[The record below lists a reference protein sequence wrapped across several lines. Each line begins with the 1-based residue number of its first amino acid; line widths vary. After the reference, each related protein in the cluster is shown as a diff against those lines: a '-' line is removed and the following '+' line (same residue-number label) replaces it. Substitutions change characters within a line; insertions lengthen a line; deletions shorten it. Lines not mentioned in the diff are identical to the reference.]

1 MGKRSLLSSKPADS
15 FRGRIGRPQLIDARY
30 LSYGLPVSGRASG
43 TFRGRDAAVANS
55 RTVFSSVRTESLA
68 SRIVNQVIDALFA
81 GQLAPGQFLG
91 TEAQLTETFKTS
103 RVPIREAL
111 GRLEA
116 LGVVTIKTGAGGG
129 ATIAEGQPDQFAT
142 ALAVQ
147 LMLVQVSA
155 EEIFD
160 ARIGIECR
168 AAELAAEHITEEEIA
183 ELRRLLE
190 RVMAPNLSRR
200 ASVERIL
207 AFHGAIVE
215 ASRSRTLVT
224 LMHALEHALLNLFNA
239 IESDSD
245 SRTLRYEN
253 LGGILERIA
262 ARDGEGA
269 FMAMRRHLMNR
280 RQSMLYRL
288 KQTTGGAAASRPLH
302 FAAASGKG

>member
-1 MGKRSLLSSKPADS
+1 M
-15 FRGRIGRPQLIDARY
+15 
-30 LSYGLPVSGRASG
+30 
-43 TFRGRDAAVANS
+43 ANS
-55 RTVFSSVRTESLA
+55 RTVFSSIRTESLA
-68 SRIVNQVIDALFA
+68 SRIVNQVLEALFA
-81 GQLAPGQFLG
+81 GQLAPGQVLG

-168 AAELAAEHITEEEIA
+168 AAELAAEHATADEMA
-183 ELRRLLE
+183 EMRRLLD

-207 AFHGAIVE
+207 AFHSAIVE

-239 IESDSD
+239 IESDGD
-245 SRTLRYEN
+245 SRTLRYES
-253 LGGILERIA
+253 LSGILGRLE

-269 FMAMRRHLMNR
+269 FMAMRKHLMNR

-288 KQTTGGAAASRPLH
+288 RQ
-302 FAAASGKG
+302 ASGRGASGRGLAFASASKS

>member
-1 MGKRSLLSSKPADS
+1 MATSRS
-15 FRGRIGRPQLIDARY
+15 
-30 LSYGLPVSGRASG
+30 
-43 TFRGRDAAVANS
+43 
-55 RTVFSSVRTESLA
+55 VFSSVRTQSLA
-68 SRIVNQVIDALFA
+68 SRIVNQVVEALFA
-81 GQLAPGQFLG
+81 GQLEPGQFLG
-91 TEAQLTETFKTS
+91 TEAQLTETFQTS

-147 LMLVQVSA
+147 FMLVQVSP

-168 AAELAAEHITEEEIA
+168 AAELAAERITEPELEE
-183 ELRRLLE
+183 LTRLLAK
-190 RVMAPNLSRR
+190 VKAPNLSRR

-215 ASRSRTLVT
+215 ASQSRTLIT

-239 IESDSD
+239 IEPDTET
-245 SRTLRYEN
+245 RTLRYDGLN
-253 LGGILERIA
+253 AILEKIA
-262 ARDGEGA
+262 ARDPEGA
-269 FMAMRRHLMNR
+269 FAAMRKHLMNR
-280 RQSMLYRL
+280 RQSMIYRL
-288 KQTTGGAAASRPLH
+288 KQVSKTGPRELA
-302 FAAASGKG
+302 FAPSQERKKH

>member
-1 MGKRSLLSSKPADS
+1 LASSRS
-15 FRGRIGRPQLIDARY
+15 
-30 LSYGLPVSGRASG
+30 
-43 TFRGRDAAVANS
+43 
-55 RTVFSSVRTESLA
+55 VFSSVRTESLA
-68 SRIVNQVIDALFA
+68 SRIVRQVTEALFS
-81 GQLAPGQFLG
+81 GQLEPGQFLG

-129 ATIAEGQPDQFAT
+129 ATIAEGQPDQLAT

-147 LMLVQVSA
+147 FMLIQVSP

-168 AAELAAEHITEEEIA
+168 AAELAAEHITDEEVE
-183 ELRRLLE
+183 ELRRLLA
-190 RVMAPNLSRR
+190 RVTAPNLSRR

-207 AFHGAIVE
+207 AFHSAIVE
-215 ASRSRTLVT
+215 ASRSRTLIA

-239 IESDSD
+239 IEPDTSPA
-245 SRTLRYEN
+245 TLRYDALSE
-253 LGGILERIA
+253 ILERIA

-269 FMAMRRHLMNR
+269 FAAMRKHLMNR

-288 KQTTGGAAASRPLH
+288 KQAPRSGGGAREPA
-302 FAAASGKG
+302 FAPSQERKKG

>member
-1 MGKRSLLSSKPADS
+1 MATSRS
-15 FRGRIGRPQLIDARY
+15 
-30 LSYGLPVSGRASG
+30 
-43 TFRGRDAAVANS
+43 
-55 RTVFSSVRTESLA
+55 VFSSIRTQSLA
-68 SRIVNQVIDALFA
+68 SRIVNQVIEALFA
-81 GQLAPGQFLG
+81 GQLEPGQFLG
-91 TEAQLTETFKTS
+91 TEAQLTETFQTS

-147 LMLVQVSA
+147 FMLVQVSP

-160 ARIGIECR
+160 ARIGVECR
-168 AAELAAEHITEEEIA
+168 AAELAAEHITDEELA
-183 ELRRLLE
+183 ELRRLLA
-190 RVMAPNLSRR
+190 RVMSPNLSRR

-239 IESDSD
+239 IEPDEEV
-245 SRTLRYEN
+245 RTLRYES
-253 LGGILERIA
+253 LHAILDRIA
-262 ARDGEGA
+262 ERDGEGA

-280 RQSMLYRL
+280 RQSMIYRL
-288 KQTTGGAAASRPLH
+288 KQVSGGAGPRELAFGGARKR
-302 FAAASGKG
+302 KGGE

>member
-1 MGKRSLLSSKPADS
+1 VGSS
-15 FRGRIGRPQLIDARY
+15 
-30 LSYGLPVSGRASG
+30 RA
-43 TFRGRDAAVANS
+43 
-55 RTVFSSVRTESLA
+55 VFSSLRTQSLA
-68 SRIVNQVIDALFA
+68 SRIVSQVTEALFS
-81 GQLAPGQFLG
+81 GQLKPGQFLG
-91 TEAQLTETFKTS
+91 TEAQLIETFKTS

-129 ATIAEGQPDQFAT
+129 ATIAEGHPDQLAT

-147 LMLVQVSA
+147 FMLIQVSP

-168 AAELAAEHITEEEIA
+168 AAELAAEHITDEEVQ
-183 ELRRLLE
+183 ELRQLLG
-190 RVMAPNLSRR
+190 RISAPNLSRR

-207 AFHGAIVE
+207 AFHRAIVE
-215 ASRSRTLVT
+215 ASRSRTLIT

-239 IESDSD
+239 VEPDASAAE
-245 SRTLRYEN
+245 LRYERLN
-253 LGGILERIA
+253 HILERIA

-269 FMAMRRHLMNR
+269 FAAMRKHLMNR

-288 KQTTGGAAASRPLH
+288 KQ
-302 FAAASGKG
+302 ASGGSSRRDPAANLTAPRRNAKEEG

>member
-1 MGKRSLLSSKPADS
+1 MARSGQAGDE
-15 FRGRIGRPQLIDARY
+15 Q
-30 LSYGLPVSGRASG
+30 G
-43 TFRGRDAAVANS
+43 TYCQVATS
-55 RTVFSSVRTESLA
+55 RSVFSSIRTQSLA
-68 SRIVNQVIDALFA
+68 SRIVNQVIEALFA
-81 GQLAPGQFLG
+81 GQLEPGQFLG
-91 TEAQLTETFKTS
+91 TEAQLTETFQTS

-147 LMLVQVSA
+147 FMLVQVSP

-168 AAELAAEHITEEEIA
+168 AAELAAERISDEQIE
-183 ELRRLLE
+183 ELRALLAK
-190 RVMAPNLSRR
+190 VTAPNVSRR

-215 ASRSRTLVT
+215 ASGSRTLVT

-239 IESDSD
+239 VEPDA
-245 SRTLRYEN
+245 TPAELRYESLSN
-253 LGGILERIA
+253 ILERIA
-262 ARDGEGA
+262 AHDGEGA
-269 FMAMRRHLMNR
+269 FLAMRQHLMNR
-280 RQSMLYRL
+280 RASMIYRL
-288 KQTTGGAAASRPLH
+288 KQVSGQGSGRKTP
-302 FAAASGKG
+302 FAAPRGKDA

>member
-1 MGKRSLLSSKPADS
+1 MAISRPA
-15 FRGRIGRPQLIDARY
+15 
-30 LSYGLPVSGRASG
+30 
-43 TFRGRDAAVANS
+43 
-55 RTVFSSVRTESLA
+55 FSSIRTQSLA
-68 SRIVNQVIDALFA
+68 SRIVNQVIEALFA
-81 GQLAPGQFLG
+81 GQLEPGQFLG
-91 TEAQLTETFKTS
+91 TEAQLTDTFRTS

-147 LMLVQVSA
+147 FMLVQVSA

-168 AAELAAEHITEEEIA
+168 AAELAAENITDAEIEA
-183 ELRRLLE
+183 LRRLLTKLT
-190 RVMAPNLSRR
+190 APNLSRR

-207 AFHGAIVE
+207 DFHTAIVA
-215 ASRSRTLVT
+215 ASRSRTLIT

-239 IESDSD
+239 VEPDPE
-245 SRTLRYEN
+245 LNKARY
-253 LGGILERIA
+253 ISLEGLLDRIA

-269 FMAMRRHLMNR
+269 FMAMRKHLMSR
-280 RQSMLYRL
+280 RQSLIYRL
-288 KQTTGGAAASRPLH
+288 KQVSRGGAAAREPA
-302 FAAASGKG
+302 FAAALRNDES

>member
-1 MGKRSLLSSKPADS
+1 VAK
-15 FRGRIGRPQLIDARY
+15 
-30 LSYGLPVSGRASG
+30 SGI
-43 TFRGRDAAVANS
+43 
-55 RTVFSSVRTESLA
+55 VFNSVRTESLA
-68 SRIVNQVIDALFA
+68 ARIVNQVIDALFA

-129 ATIAEGQPDQFAT
+129 ATIAEGRPDQFAT

-147 LMLVQVSA
+147 FMLVQVSA

-168 AAELAAEHITEEEIA
+168 AAELAAERATAEEIT
-183 ELRRLLE
+183 ELRRLLD
-190 RVMAPNLSRR
+190 RIASPNLSRR

-207 AFHGAIVE
+207 AFHSAIVD
-215 ASRSRTLVT
+215 ASRSQTLIT
-224 LMHALEHALLNLFNA
+224 LTHALEHALLNLFNA
-239 IESDSD
+239 VESDIDTRS
-245 SRTLRYEN
+245 LRYDSLN
-253 LGGILERIA
+253 GILERIE

-269 FMAMRRHLMNR
+269 FTAMRKHLMNR

-288 KQTTGGAAASRPLH
+288 KKVAGSASAPRGPA
-302 FAAASGKG
+302 FEPAPAKG

>member
-1 MGKRSLLSSKPADS
+1 
-15 FRGRIGRPQLIDARY
+15 
-30 LSYGLPVSGRASG
+30 
-43 TFRGRDAAVANS
+43 VANS

-129 ATIAEGQPDQFAT
+129 ATIAEGRPDQFAT

-239 IESDSD
+239 IESESDSD
-245 SRTLRYEN
+245 SRTLRYES
-253 LGGILERIA
+253 LGEILERIA

-269 FMAMRRHLMNR
+269 FMTMRKHLMNR

-288 KQTTGGAAASRPLH
+288 KQATGGAAAARALS

>member
-1 MGKRSLLSSKPADS
+1 MVTSRS
-15 FRGRIGRPQLIDARY
+15 
-30 LSYGLPVSGRASG
+30 
-43 TFRGRDAAVANS
+43 
-55 RTVFSSVRTESLA
+55 VFSSVRTQSLA
-68 SRIVNQVIDALFA
+68 SRIVNQVIEALFA
-81 GQLAPGQFLG
+81 GQLEPGQFLG
-91 TEAQLTETFKTS
+91 TEAQLTETFRTS

-129 ATIAEGQPDQFAT
+129 ATIAEGRPDQFAT

-147 LMLVQVSA
+147 FMLVQVSV

-168 AAELAAEHITEEEIA
+168 AAQLAAELATDAEIE
-183 ELRRLLE
+183 ELRRLLAK
-190 RVMAPNLSRR
+190 VMAPNLSRR

-215 ASRSRTLVT
+215 ASRSRTLIT

-239 IESDSD
+239 VEPDAAAK
-245 SRTLRYEN
+245 TLRYEG
-253 LGGILERIA
+253 LQGILERIA

-269 FMAMRRHLMNR
+269 FTAMRGHLMNR
-280 RQSMLYRL
+280 RQSMIYRL
-288 KQTTGGAAASRPLH
+288 KQVSGTSSGPREFAFAGAKDEA
-302 FAAASGKG
+302 